1 MADWEETALRDGE
14 EVALRDWEE
23 AALRDWEEVASAVA
37 AGVNGGKAHWR
48 WPRAAMDRRAAP
60 SVWPPARVYVPCRDS
75 GDGIN
80 GDAGADVPRISL
92 GVETRDP

>member
-1 MADWEETALRDGE
+1 
-14 EVALRDWEE
+14 
-23 AALRDWEEVASAVA
+23 
-37 AGVNGGKAHWR
+37 
-48 WPRAAMDRRAAP
+48 MDRRAAP